1 MLDELNKYLFAIIEQ
16 VWQYNSMIEITLTK
30 GKVAL
35 IDDEDLEIISFTK
48 WKFDRYA
55 RANVWNKELKKYE
68 QKSMHRVIMNA
79 PKGLDVDHINGD
91 KLDNRKINLRICTRS
106 DNLHNLTKNART
118 PTGLRGAFKAK
129 GTRRWFSAI
138 SVKGKIIRLGRF
150 DTPEEAH
157 LAYVTAHKKYYP
169 HIVVYK

>member
-1 MLDELNKYLFAIIEQ
+1 
-16 VWQYNSMIEITLTK
+16 MIEITLTK

-68 QKSMHRVIMNA
+68 QKSMHRVVMHA
-79 PKGLDVDHINGD
+79 PKGFDVDHINGD

-106 DNLHNLTKNART
+106 ENLHNFTKKART
-118 PTGLRGAFKAK
+118 PTGLRGAYKCPNSK
-129 GTRRWFSAI
+129 RWFSAI
-138 SVKGKIIRLGRF
+138 SIKGKVHRLGRF
-150 DTPEEAH
+150 NTPEEAH
-157 LAYVTAHKKYYP
+157 SAYISAHKKYFP